1 MSYCL
6 NPHCQKPLNSK
17 NANNCSTCGTNL
29 LLKQRYRAIKPI
41 GQGGFGRT
49 LLAVDESQDLKP
61 PCVIKQFLL
70 MAQGTDN
77 TQKTAELFEQEAL
90 RLNDL
95 GKHNQIP
102 KLLEY
107 LTQDENQFLVQEYI
121 DGHDLAEILNLKI
134 LFVVKTRN

>member
-6 NPHCQKPLNSK
+6 NPRCEKPQNTKDSQFCLN
-17 NANNCSTCGTNL
+17 CGTKL

-49 LLAVDESQDLKP
+49 LLAVDESKPLKT

-70 MAQGTDN
+70 TAQGTDN
-77 TQKTAELFEQEAL
+77 TQKAAELFDQEAL
-90 RLNDL
+90 RLNEL

-102 KLLEY
+102 
-107 LTQDENQFLVQEYI
+107 
-121 DGHDLAEILNLKI
+121 NL
-134 LFVVKTRN
+134 